1 MRALPRR
8 GVAATVAATLLG
20 CLVFAAAARAA
31 DVETAPPEPAPPP
44 QREWT
49 FTVAPYF
56 WAAGI
61 NGDVGLF
68 GREPVNIDAS
78 FSDIIQDFKFGG
90 MVVAELHNGTWGVF
104 GDLMYVKTEADES
117 VTRSIVGV
125 PLTLAATVE
134 TSAFTGTVMGEYR
147 AYATPTVTVDLMA
160 GARIWDVDND
170 IDISLTAGGPPLAA
184 FSGSDGSTWV
194 DPIIGA
200 KARFNI
206 DQSWYLTG
214 WGMVG
219 GFGAGSEVTWDV
231 MGGVGYQWNDWL
243 SIAVGYRALGVD
255 YDNDGFVYDVVQH
268 GPFLGTVM
276 RF

>member
-1 MRALPRR
+1 MDDMR
-8 GVAATVAATLLG
+8 TLLRYS
-20 CLVFAAAARAA
+20 LPAALLGGLLSATAVRAA
-31 DVETAPPEPAPPP
+31 DIETAPPEPAPPP
-44 QREWT
+44 QHEWT
-49 FTVAPYF
+49 LTVAPYF

-68 GREPVNIDAS
+68 GREPVNVDES
-78 FSDIIQDFKFGG
+78 FGDIIQDLKFGG
-90 MVVAELHNGTWGVF
+90 MVVTELHNGTWGLF
-104 GDLMYVKTEADES
+104 GDIIYAKTKADAS
-117 VTRSIVGV
+117 ATRAILGV
-125 PLTLAATVE
+125 PVTLSGSVE

-147 AYATPTVTVDLMA
+147 AYSAPTATLDLMA
-160 GARIWDVDND
+160 GARIWDVNND
-170 IDISLTAGGPPLAA
+170 IELALTAGGPPLAA

-200 KARFNI
+200 KGRFNI
-206 DQSWYLTG
+206 DESWYLTG

-219 GFGAGSEVTWDV
+219 GFGAGSKVTWDV

-243 SIAVGYRALGVD
+243 SVAVGYRALGVD
-255 YDNDGFVYDVVQH
+255 YDHDGFVYDVVQH